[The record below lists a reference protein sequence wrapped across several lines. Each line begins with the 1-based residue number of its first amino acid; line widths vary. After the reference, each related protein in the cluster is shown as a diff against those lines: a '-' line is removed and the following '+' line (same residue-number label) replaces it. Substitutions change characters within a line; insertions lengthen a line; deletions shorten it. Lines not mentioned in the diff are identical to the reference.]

1 MEGIVFTIKNIRYHN
16 DDSGYTVMEAADDVT
31 GKIFTAVCNNMFLPS
46 KGQKFFASGDWVNG
60 RYGKE
65 FRISSYKEEE
75 LKTRSAIAEYLSSG
89 LFKGIGPALSKKI
102 VDNFGEDTIDIIENN
117 PERLSEVKGLS
128 KNKIETLTTVWKE
141 KKCISDIIIFFKEY
155 GLTTNLILK
164 IYKQYGCD
172 AIKIISNNP
181 YVMIDDIEYIGFK
194 KADEIAMKMGFAI
207 DDHRRIYAG
216 VKFVLNASTEDGHTF
231 LYFNELVSK
240 ACDMLTVNE
249 YIIKAT
255 IGVLIGD
262 GELVSVDNK
271 IFLLTLYMAEN
282 SIAHKLME
290 INNNKNKTLYN
301 VNKTIDDVEI
311 ENGFKYNDLQREA
324 IRMALSSN
332 LMILTGGPG
341 TGKTTA
347 LKGIIQMFKSMNL
360 SIGAAA
366 PTGKASKRMSEVTGL
381 NAKTI
386 HRLLDYNPYYG
397 YGYNEENPL
406 PYDVIIIDEMSMVN
420 VLLMNVLIKAI
431 SPSTKLILVGDVD
444 QLPSIGAG
452 NVLSDCIETKLIPT
466 IRLTEIFRQEED
478 SEIILKAH
486 AINNGKEIVIN
497 NSKPNNNFF
506 VIKKY
511 GDETIADEIISLV
524 TTRLPK
530 KYNVKPT
537 DIQVLSPMRKYTTV
551 GADEMNNT
559 LQSLLNTSVDGIKV
573 GKITFKVGDK
583 VMQTKNN
590 YDKEVFN
597 GDVGFITDINLSEK
611 TITVDYD
618 DNVVIYDKT
627 DMDELVLAYVSTI
640 HKSQGSEYPIVIIPI
655 TRKHSKMLQ
664 RNLIYTGI
672 TRSKEICILVGE
684 PEMISYAIG
693 NTKYSIRNTYLK
705 ELIFNAQ

>member
-1 MEGIVFTIKNIRYHN
+1 MEGITFTIKNIRYHN
-16 DDSGYTVMEAADDVT
+16 DDNGYTVMDAVNELNEKT
-31 GKIFTAVCNNMFLPS
+31 FTAVCNNMFLPV
-46 KGQKFFASGDWVNG
+46 KGQKFTASGEWFNG
-60 RYGKE
+60 KYGKE
-65 FRISSYKEEE
+65 FRISTYKEEE
-75 LKTRSAIAEYLSSG
+75 LKTTDAIADYLSSG

-102 VDNFGEDTIDIIENN
+102 VSHFGDDTVDIIENY
-117 PERLSEVKGLS
+117 PERLSEIKGLS
-128 KNKIETLTTVWKE
+128 KSKIDSLTTTWNE
-141 KKCISDIIIFFKEY
+141 RKCVNDTMIFFKEY

-164 IYKQYGCD
+164 LCKKYGCD
-172 AIKIISNNP
+172 AIKIIKENP
-181 YVMIDDIEYIGFK
+181 YIMVDEIESIGFI
-194 KADEIAMKMGFAI
+194 KADNIAMKMGFKM
-207 DDHRRIYAG
+207 DDPKRIYAG
-216 VKFVLNASTEDGHTF
+216 VKYVLNTSTEDGHTF
-231 LYFNELVSK
+231 LYNDELILKS
-240 ACDMLTVNE
+240 CEILRVNDA
-249 YIIKAT
+249 IVKNT
-255 IGVLIGD
+255 IQTLIED
-262 GELVSVDNK
+262 GELIDICGK
-271 IFLLTLYMAEN
+271 IFLLSIYMAEN
-282 SIAHKLME
+282 SIAHKLMA
-290 INNNKNKTLYN
+290 IKNHISNMRHNTQ
-301 VNKTIDDVEI
+301 KTIEDVEI
-311 ENGFKYNDLQREA
+311 ENGFKYNDLQKDA
-324 IRMALSSN
+324 IRMALTSN
-332 LMILTGGPG
+332 IMILTGGPG

-347 LKGIIQMFKSMNL
+347 LKGIIEMLNSMEL

-386 HRLLDYNPYYG
+386 HRMLEYNPYSG

-420 VLLMNVLIKAI
+420 VPLMNILLKAI

-444 QLPSIGAG
+444 QLPAIGAG

-486 AINNGKEIVIN
+486 AINHGKEIVIN

-511 GDETIADEIISLV
+511 GDESIADEITSLV
-524 TTRLPK
+524 TTRLPN

-559 LQSLLNTSVDGIKV
+559 LQSLLNTTVDGIKV
-573 GKITFKVGDK
+573 GKTTFKVGDK

-597 GDVGFITDINLSEK
+597 GDVGFITEIDANDK

-618 DNVVIYDKT
+618 DNVIVYDKT

-655 TRKHSKMLQ
+655 TRRHSKMLQ

-684 PEMISYAIG
+684 PEMINYAIG
-693 NTKYSIRNTYLK
+693 NTKYSVRNTYLK
-705 ELIFNAQ
+705 ELLFNAQ

>member
-1 MEGIVFTIKNIRYHN
+1 
-16 DDSGYTVMEAADDVT
+16 
-31 GKIFTAVCNNMFLPS
+31 
-46 KGQKFFASGDWVNG
+46 
-60 RYGKE
+60 
-65 FRISSYKEEE
+65 
-75 LKTRSAIAEYLSSG
+75 
-89 LFKGIGPALSKKI
+89 
-102 VDNFGEDTIDIIENN
+102 
-117 PERLSEVKGLS
+117 
-128 KNKIETLTTVWKE
+128 
-141 KKCISDIIIFFKEY
+141 
-155 GLTTNLILK
+155 
-164 IYKQYGCD
+164 
-172 AIKIISNNP
+172 
-181 YVMIDDIEYIGFK
+181 
-194 KADEIAMKMGFAI
+194 
-207 DDHRRIYAG
+207 
-216 VKFVLNASTEDGHTF
+216 
-231 LYFNELVSK
+231 
-240 ACDMLTVNE
+240 
-249 YIIKAT
+249 
-255 IGVLIGD
+255 
-262 GELVSVDNK
+262 
-271 IFLLTLYMAEN
+271 MAEN

-290 INNNKNKTLYN
+290 INNHKNNTLYN
-301 VNKTIDDVEI
+301 VNKTIEDVEI
-311 ENGFKYNDLQREA
+311 ENGFKYNNLQREA

-420 VLLMNVLIKAI
+420 VLLMNVLLKAI

-452 NVLSDCIETKLIPT
+452 NVLSDCIESNLIPT

-486 AINNGKEIVIN
+486 AINNGKQIVIN

-506 VIKKY
+506 VINRC
-511 GDETIADEIISLV
+511 DNDSISNEIISLV
-524 TTRLPK
+524 TERLPK
-530 KYNVKPT
+530 KYKVAPT
-537 DIQVLSPMRKYTTV
+537 DIQVLSPMRKYTSVGVDELNNKLQELLNNNIDGITV
-551 GADEMNNT
+551 GKT
-559 LQSLLNTSVDGIKV
+559 V
-573 GKITFKVGDK
+573 FKLGDK

-618 DNVVIYDKT
+618 DNVVEYDKT

-655 TRKHSKMLQ
+655 TKSHYNMLQ

-672 TRSKEICILVGE
+672 TRSKEVCILVGQ
-684 PEMISYAIG
+684 PDMLSYAIG
-693 NTKYSIRNTYLK
+693 NTKYSVRNTYLK
-705 ELIFNAQ
+705 ELLMNV

>member
-1 MEGIVFTIKNIRYHN
+1 MEGIAFTIKNIRYHN
-16 DDSGYTVMEAADDVT
+16 DDNGYTVMDAADDAT
-31 GKIFTAVCNNMFLPS
+31 GSVFTAVCNNMFLPS
-46 KGQKFFASGDWVNG
+46 KGQKFVAAGDWVNG

-65 FRISSYKEEE
+65 FRISTYKEEE

-89 LFKGIGPALSKKI
+89 LFKGIGPALAKKI
-102 VDNFGEDTIDIIENN
+102 VDHFGEDTIEIIENN
-117 PERLSEVKGLS
+117 PERLSEIKGLS

-141 KKCISDIIIFFKEY
+141 KKCISDIMIFFKEY

-164 IYKQYGCD
+164 IYKQYGCG
-172 AIKIISNNP
+172 AINIISNNP

-207 DDHRRIYAG
+207 DDNRRIYAG

-231 LYFNELVSK
+231 LYFNELVTK

-249 YIIKAT
+249 SIVKAAVH
-255 IGVLIGD
+255 ILIND
-262 GELVSVDNK
+262 GELVDINNK
-271 IFLLTLYMAEN
+271 IFLLPFYMAEN

-290 INNNKNKTLYN
+290 INNHKNNTLYN
-301 VNKTIDDVEI
+301 VNKTIEDVEV
-311 ENGFKYNDLQREA
+311 ENGFKYNNLQREA

-420 VLLMNVLIKAI
+420 VLLMNVLLKAI

-452 NVLSDCIETKLIPT
+452 NVLSDCIESNLIPT

-486 AINNGKEIVIN
+486 AINNGKQIVIN

-506 VIKKY
+506 VINRC
-511 GDETIADEIISLV
+511 DNDSISNEIISLV
-524 TTRLPK
+524 TERLPK
-530 KYNVKPT
+530 KYNVAPT
-537 DIQVLSPMRKYTTV
+537 DIQVLSPMRKYTSVGVDELNNKLQELLNNNIDGITV
-551 GADEMNNT
+551 GKT
-559 LQSLLNTSVDGIKV
+559 V
-573 GKITFKVGDK
+573 FKLGDK

-618 DNVVIYDKT
+618 DNVVLYDKT

-655 TRKHSKMLQ
+655 TKSHYNMLQ

-672 TRSKEICILVGE
+672 TRSKEICILVGQ
-684 PEMISYAIG
+684 PDMLSYAIG
-693 NTKYSIRNTYLK
+693 NTKYSVRNTYLK
-705 ELIFNAQ
+705 ELLMNV

>member
-1 MEGIVFTIKNIRYHN
+1 MEEIAFTIKNIRYHN

-65 FRISSYKEEE
+65 FRISSYKDEE

-102 VDNFGEDTIDIIENN
+102 VDHFGEDTIEIIENN

-172 AIKIISNNP
+172 VIKIISNNP

-207 DDHRRIYAG
+207 DDYRRIYAG

-231 LYFNELVSK
+231 LYFNELVTK

-249 YIIKAT
+249 NIVKST
-255 IGVLIGD
+255 IHTLIND
-262 GELVSVDNK
+262 GELVNVDNK
-271 IFLLTLYMAEN
+271 VFLLTLYMAEN

-290 INNNKNKTLYN
+290 LNNHKNKTLYN

-311 ENGFKYNDLQREA
+311 ENGFKYNNLQREA

-397 YGYNEENPL
+397 YGYNEEIPL

-420 VLLMNVLIKAI
+420 VLLMNVLLKAI

-452 NVLSDCIETKLIPT
+452 NVLSDCIESNLIQT

-486 AINNGKEIVIN
+486 AINNGKQIVIN

-506 VIKKY
+506 VINRS
-511 GDETIADEIISLV
+511 DNDSISNEIISLV
-524 TTRLPK
+524 TERLPK
-530 KYNVKPT
+530 KYNVAPT
-537 DIQVLSPMRKYTTV
+537 DIQVLSPMRKYTSVGVDELNNKLQILLNNNIDGITV
-551 GADEMNNT
+551 GKT
-559 LQSLLNTSVDGIKV
+559 I
-573 GKITFKVGDK
+573 FKLGDK

-655 TRKHSKMLQ
+655 TKSHYNMLQ

-672 TRSKEICILVGE
+672 TRSKEICILVGQ
-684 PEMISYAIG
+684 PDMLNYAIG

-705 ELIFNAQ
+705 ELLMNV

>member
-1 MEGIVFTIKNIRYHN
+1 M
-16 DDSGYTVMEAADDVT
+16 
-31 GKIFTAVCNNMFLPS
+31 
-46 KGQKFFASGDWVNG
+46 
-60 RYGKE
+60 
-65 FRISSYKEEE
+65 
-75 LKTRSAIAEYLSSG
+75 
-89 LFKGIGPALSKKI
+89 
-102 VDNFGEDTIDIIENN
+102 
-117 PERLSEVKGLS
+117 
-128 KNKIETLTTVWKE
+128 
-141 KKCISDIIIFFKEY
+141 IFFKEY

-164 IYKQYGCD
+164 IYKKYGCN
-172 AIKIISNNP
+172 AIETISNNP

-231 LYFNELVSK
+231 LYFNELVTK

-249 YIIKAT
+249 NIVKET
-255 IGVLIGD
+255 IRTLIND
-262 GELVSVDNK
+262 GELVNVDNR

-282 SIAHKLME
+282 NIAHKLMA
-290 INNNKNKTLYN
+290 INNYKDKTPYN
-301 VNKTIDDVEI
+301 ANKTIEDVEA
-311 ENGFKYNDLQREA
+311 ENGFKYNGLQREA
-324 IRMALSSN
+324 ILMALNSN

-386 HRLLDYNPYYG
+386 HRLLDYNPYFG

-420 VLLMNVLIKAI
+420 VLLMNVLLKAI

-444 QLPSIGAG
+444 QLPAIGAG
-452 NVLSDCIETKLIPT
+452 NVLSDCIESNLIPT
-466 IRLTEIFRQEED
+466 IRLTEIFRQEEN

-486 AINNGKEIVIN
+486 DINNGKQIVIN

-506 VIKKY
+506 VINRN
-511 GDETIADEIISLV
+511 DNDSISNEIISLV
-524 TTRLPK
+524 TERLPK
-530 KYNVKPT
+530 KYKVSPT
-537 DIQVLSPMRKYTTV
+537 DIQVLSPMRRFTTV
-551 GADEMNNT
+551 GVDELNNK
-559 LQSLLNTSVDGIKV
+559 LQSLLNKNTDGITV
-573 GKITFKVGDK
+573 GKTVFKLGDK
-583 VMQTKNN
+583 VMQIKNN

-597 GDVGFITDINLSEK
+597 GDIGFITDINLSEK
-611 TITVDYD
+611 IITVDYD
-618 DNVVIYDKT
+618 DNIVEYDKT

-655 TRKHSKMLQ
+655 TRSHYNMLQ
-664 RNLIYTGI
+664 RNLIYTGV
-672 TRSKEICILVGE
+672 TRSKEICILVGQLD
-684 PEMISYAIG
+684 MLNYAIG
-693 NTKYSIRNTYLK
+693 NTKYSVRNTYLK
-705 ELIFNAQ
+705 ELLMSA

>member
-1 MEGIVFTIKNIRYHN
+1 MEGITFTIKNIRYHN
-16 DDSGYTVMEAADDVT
+16 EDSGYTVIEGADDVT

-46 KGQKFFASGDWVNG
+46 KGQKFVADGDWVNG
-60 RYGKE
+60 KYGKE

-75 LKTRSAIAEYLSSG
+75 LKTKSAIAEYLSSG
-89 LFKGIGPALSKKI
+89 LFKGIGPALSKRI
-102 VDNFGEDTIDIIENN
+102 VDYFGEDSIEIIENN

-128 KNKIETLTTVWKE
+128 KNKIETLITVWKE
-141 KKCISDIIIFFKEY
+141 KKYISDIMIFFKEY

-172 AIKIISNNP
+172 AIKTISNNP
-181 YVMIDDIEYIGFK
+181 YVMVDDIEYIGFK

-207 DDHRRIYAG
+207 DDYRRIYAG

-231 LYFNELVSK
+231 LYFNELVNK
-240 ACDMLTVNE
+240 ACDILTVNE
-249 YIIKAT
+249 NIVKGT
-255 IGVLIGD
+255 IRILIND
-262 GELVSVDNK
+262 GELVDVDNK

-290 INNNKNKTLYN
+290 INNHKNKTLYN
-301 VNKTIDDVEI
+301 INKTIEDVEI

-397 YGYNEENPL
+397 YGYDEENPL
-406 PYDVIIIDEMSMVN
+406 PYDVVIIDEMSMVN
-420 VLLMNVLIKAI
+420 VLLMNVLLRAI

-452 NVLSDCIETKLIPT
+452 NVLSDCIESKLIPT

-486 AINNGKEIVIN
+486 AINNGKQIVIN

-506 VIKKY
+506 VINR
-511 GDETIADEIISLV
+511 GDNDSISNEIISLV
-524 TTRLPK
+524 TERLPK
-530 KYNVKPT
+530 KYKVAPT
-537 DIQVLSPMRKYTTV
+537 DIQVLSPMRKYTSVGVDELNNKLQILLNNNTDGITV
-551 GADEMNNT
+551 GKT
-559 LQSLLNTSVDGIKV
+559 I
-573 GKITFKVGDK
+573 FKLGDK

-597 GDVGFITDINLSEK
+597 GDVGFIIDINLSEK

-655 TRKHSKMLQ
+655 TKSHYNMLQ

-672 TRSKEICILVGE
+672 TRSKEICILVGQ
-684 PEMISYAIG
+684 PDMLNYAIG
-693 NTKYSIRNTYLK
+693 NTRYSVRNTYLK
-705 ELIFNAQ
+705 ELLMNV

>member
-1 MEGIVFTIKNIRYHN
+1 MEGITFTIKYVRYHN
-16 DDSGYTVMEAADDVT
+16 DDSGYTVMDAADEAT
-31 GKIFTAVCNNMFLPS
+31 GKVFTAVCSNMFLPS
-46 KGQKFFASGDWVNG
+46 KGQKFAASGDWVNG
-60 RYGKE
+60 KYGEE

-75 LKTRSAIAEYLSSG
+75 LKTKSAIAEYLSSG
-89 LFKGIGPALSKKI
+89 LFKGIGPALAKKI
-102 VDNFGEDTIDIIENN
+102 VDHFGEETIEIIENN

-141 KKCISDIIIFFKEY
+141 KKCISDIMIFFKEY

-164 IYKQYGCD
+164 IYKQYGCN
-172 AIKIISNNP
+172 AIKTISNNP

-194 KADEIAMKMGFAI
+194 KADEIAMKMGFTI

-231 LYFNELVSK
+231 LYFNELVTK

-249 YIIKAT
+249 NIVKET
-255 IGVLIGD
+255 IRALIND
-262 GELVSVDNK
+262 GELVNVDNR

-282 SIAHKLME
+282 NIAHKLMA
-290 INNNKNKTLYN
+290 INNHKDKTPYN
-301 VNKTIDDVEI
+301 VNKTIEDVEA
-311 ENGFKYNDLQREA
+311 ENGFKYNGLQREA
-324 IRMALSSN
+324 ILMALNSN

-386 HRLLDYNPYYG
+386 HRLLDYNPYFG

-420 VLLMNVLIKAI
+420 VLLMNVLLKAI

-444 QLPSIGAG
+444 QLPAIGAG
-452 NVLSDCIETKLIPT
+452 NVLSDCIESNLIPT
-466 IRLTEIFRQEED
+466 IRLTEIFRQEEN

-486 AINNGKEIVIN
+486 DINNGKQIVIN
-497 NSKPNNNFF
+497 NGKPNNNFF
-506 VIKKY
+506 VINRN
-511 GDETIADEIISLV
+511 DNDSISNEIISLV
-524 TTRLPK
+524 TERLPK
-530 KYNVKPT
+530 KYKVNPT
-537 DIQVLSPMRKYTTV
+537 DIQVLSPMRRFTAV
-551 GADEMNNT
+551 GVDELNNK
-559 LQSLLNTSVDGIKV
+559 LQSLLNKNTDGITV
-573 GKITFKVGDK
+573 GKTVFKLGDK
-583 VMQTKNN
+583 VMQIKNN

-597 GDVGFITDINLSEK
+597 GDIGFITDINLPEK

-618 DNVVIYDKT
+618 DNIVTYNKT

-655 TRKHSKMLQ
+655 TRSHYNMLQ
-664 RNLIYTGI
+664 RNLIYTGV
-672 TRSKEICILVGE
+672 TRSKEICILVGQLD
-684 PEMISYAIG
+684 MLNYAIG
-693 NTKYSIRNTYLK
+693 NTKYSVRNTYLK
-705 ELIFNAQ
+705 ELLMRA